1 MKNKSRG
8 IILVILLFCLLIP
21 LFFYNLGGF
30 SLIDFDEAWYA
41 EVARNILR
49 SGNPLILTFNGNLF
63 LDHPPA
69 GFNIIALSF
78 LIFGVNDFAARFP
91 SAVFGFLSLF
101 LLFVI
106 GKKLFNKI
114 IGLSSSLILVS
125 CVWFMFRARSG
136 NMDTIL
142 LFFYLLTFYFGL
154 KVIDN
159 RKWLY
164 ALVASFSVLFLIKY
178 MIGLTVLVPLVL
190 YWIIFKVPFSRKTI
204 LKSLLLLIAILT
216 PWIIANYLTYGL
228 LYFQN
233 MISSGLRMGT
243 RIRPDLTRLL
253 TTNTFVYL
261 HFGIGKWYYPGLV
274 SVVFSLF
281 FIRKKKALVILYA
294 LLIVLLSGF
303 LTNSKTEIWHL
314 IPLYPVLAL
323 FISFTLF
330 ETLSILSHVFTA
342 RHRQRIVSFCM
353 LYAILFVSLYQINK
367 YRDNVRLFD
376 KGMTDLAFVSAAAK
390 NRPEKLYLDGHD
402 FMPSTVYYSEKK
414 VNFLRYNDPP
424 QDNLKGFIA
433 SGEKNVLIL
442 TENWKLEAD
451 KIDKKIYRIITERSG
466 RILILVI

>member
-323 FISFTLF
+323 FYLF
-330 ETLSILSHVFTA
+330 YPV
-342 RHRQRIVSFCM
+342 
-353 LYAILFVSLYQINK
+353 
-367 YRDNVRLFD
+367 
-376 KGMTDLAFVSAAAK
+376 
-390 NRPEKLYLDGHD
+390 
-402 FMPSTVYYSEKK
+402 
-414 VNFLRYNDPP
+414 
-424 QDNLKGFIA
+424 
-433 SGEKNVLIL
+433 
-442 TENWKLEAD
+442 
-451 KIDKKIYRIITERSG
+451 
-466 RILILVI
+466 

>member
-8 IILVILLFCLLIP
+8 IFLVILLFCLFLP

-41 EVARNILR
+41 EVVRNILR

-63 LDHPPA
+63 IDHPPM

-78 LIFGVNDFAARFP
+78 LTFGVNDFAARFP
-91 SAVFGFLSLF
+91 SAILGFLSLF
-101 LLFVI
+101 VLFAI
-106 GKKLFNKI
+106 GKKLFNKTV
-114 IGLSSSLILVS
+114 GLSSSLILVS
-125 CVWFMFRARSG
+125 CVWFMFRTRSG

-159 RKWLY
+159 RKWIY
-164 ALVASFSVLFLIKY
+164 MVVASFSVLFLIKY
-178 MIGLTVLVPLVL
+178 MIGLTVLIPIAI
-190 YWIIFKVPFSRKTI
+190 YWIIFKVSLSRKII
-204 LKSLLLLIAILT
+204 LKSLLLLITILS
-216 PWIIANYLTYGL
+216 PWIIANYATYGL

-233 MISSGLRMGT
+233 MVNSGLRMGT

-253 TTNTFVYL
+253 STNTFVYL
-261 HFGIGKWYYPGLV
+261 HCGIAKWYYPGLV

-281 FIRKKKALVILYA
+281 FIRKKKALVVLYA
-294 LLIVLLSGF
+294 LLAVLLSGF

-330 ETLSILSHVFTA
+330 EILSILSHVFTA
-342 RHRQRIVSFCM
+342 RHRQKIVSSCM
-353 LYAILFVSLYQINK
+353 LYSILFVCLFQINK
-367 YRDNVRLFD
+367 YRNNVRLFD
-376 KGMTDLAFVSAAAK
+376 KGMSDLAFVSAAAK
-390 NRPEKLYLDGHD
+390 DRPEKLYLDGHD
-402 FMPSTVYYSEKK
+402 FMPSTVYYAEKK
-414 VNFLRYNDPP
+414 VNFLRYNDSPK
-424 QDNLKGFIA
+424 DTLKGFIA
-433 SGEKNVLIL
+433 YGEKDVLIL

-451 KIDKKIYRIITERSG
+451 KIDKKLYREIAQRNG
-466 RILILVI
+466 RVLILVI